1 LNHRKLALLTL
12 IGIILIALG
21 VATITLALCSNY
33 SVGTYSDVEVT
44 AEYPDTG
51 SVHARQWA
59 GVRWKIHVE
68 YVADTEPV
76 YEYYQILPG
85 STSEYFDSYA
95 SPIKATRIFCVYAST
110 YIPYSATQPDASAGA
125 GETNAGWCIY

>member
-33 SVGTYSDVEVT
+33 SFGTYSDVEVT

-59 GVRWKIHVE
+59 GVKWKIHVR
-68 YVADTEPV
+68 YMTETGPV
-76 YEYYQILPG
+76 HEYYQILPR
-85 STSEYFDSYA
+85 STSEYIDSYT
-95 SPIKATRIFCVYAST
+95 SPIEATKMFCVYAST
-110 YIPYSATQPDASAGA
+110 YIPSSATQPDASAIA
-125 GETNAGWCIY
+125 GETNTGWCID